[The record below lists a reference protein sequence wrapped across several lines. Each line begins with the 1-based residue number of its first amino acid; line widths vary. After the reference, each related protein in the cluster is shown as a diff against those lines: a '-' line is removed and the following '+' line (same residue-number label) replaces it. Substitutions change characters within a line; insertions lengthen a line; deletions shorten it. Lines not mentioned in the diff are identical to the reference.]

1 MLCSV
6 IAVPH
11 TGHIASPTFSRTASY
26 GPKSGGPITG
36 INLWF
41 NQSIKRT
48 NFSPARRSST
58 PVFSSMAT
66 AYASSGRCS
75 QKIEQALGAHAFP
88 VAHRVFAGGYLKKYP
103 AGSSRWIAFAMT
115 ASDGSGSESGQGNIG
130 TTWFY
135 NRWRAAGPQS
145 ARIAAARAPSRIS
158 VDDAAT
164 VFVVASSTVPPYGSA
179 TGKSAKFTMILVPP
193 PVESLR

>member
-1 MLCSV
+1 MLWSV

-11 TGHIASPTFSRTASY
+11 TGHIASPTFCRTASY

-36 INLWF
+36 INLRF
-41 NQSIKRT
+41 SQSIKRT

-103 AGSSRWIAFAMT
+103 AGSSRWIAFALT
-115 ASDGSGSESGQGNIG
+115 ASDGSGSEIGQGDIG
-130 TTWFY
+130 TTGRP
-135 NRWRAAGPQS
+135 NRWRAAGLRLRESPQHERRAGS
-145 ARIAAARAPSRIS
+145 PWMTPPRYPSSPAAPCRRRAARPESWRSSR
-158 VDDAAT
+158 
-164 VFVVASSTVPPYGSA
+164 
-179 TGKSAKFTMILVPP
+179 
-193 PVESLR
+193 